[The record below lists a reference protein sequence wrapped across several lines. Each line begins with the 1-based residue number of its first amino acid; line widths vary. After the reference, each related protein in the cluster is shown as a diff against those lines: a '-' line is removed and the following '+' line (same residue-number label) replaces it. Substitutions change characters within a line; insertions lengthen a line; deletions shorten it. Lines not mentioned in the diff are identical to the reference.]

1 MGRAPCCDKN
11 GLKKGPWTPEEDQKL
26 VDYIQKHGYGN
37 WRTLPK
43 NAGLQRCG
51 KSCRLRWTNYLR
63 PDIKRGRFS
72 FEEEE
77 TIIQLHSIL
86 GNKWSA
92 IAARLPGRTDNEIK
106 NYWNTHIR
114 KRLLRMGIDP
124 VTHSPRLDL
133 LDLSS
138 ILSSSFYNSS
148 HHQMNH
154 MSRFLGVQPAAV
166 MNPELLKLATSLMS
180 SSNNNNSQQ
189 RGNTSSS
196 TNQNSNTT
204 TFYFQNSQQ
213 EVVDHQNQLYN
224 NINQFQQQVL
234 YQPNQLHE
242 ISQPG
247 CPTTTTSTLDHVSCA
262 PLSNDELVHQDLSNF
277 TNFSSPSSQIS
288 HEWQSSST
296 TTTTTTNGM
305 PSNFTEADHYA
316 PSLPGYSSY
325 STYHDNHNYH
335 HQQPTVIDPSTE
347 SYQSNQNF
355 SFTTTT
361 SVLSTPSSSPT
372 ALNSNNSTNYLNS
385 TTCSTEDEPES
396 YCSSMLK
403 FEISDILDVNEFNY
417 VM

>member
-26 VDYIQKHGYGN
+26 IDYIQKHGYGN

-138 ILSSSFYNSS
+138 ILSSSLYNSS
-148 HHQMNH
+148 QMNI
-154 MSRFLGVQPAAV
+154 SRLLGVQP
-166 MNPELLKLATSLMS
+166 MFHPELLRLATSIIS
-180 SSNNNNSQQ
+180 SQ
-189 RGNTSSS
+189 RE
-196 TNQNSNTT
+196 NQNFVS
-204 TFYFQNSQQ
+204 QNSQENQ
-213 EVVDHQNQLYN
+213 LCNLQDQNQYQP
-224 NINQFQQQVL
+224 IVQANQFQSPVQEMPTCSALTTPFV
-234 YQPNQLHE
+234 PFSNETQLMDAN
-242 ISQPG
+242 ITDLSSQNSQMNHQEWQSDDGMASNLTDYMTQLPSYNNYYASDQTAIMD
-247 CPTTTTSTLDHVSCA
+247 PSSETTSTFI
-262 PLSNDELVHQDLSNF
+262 SNN
-277 TNFSSPSSQIS
+277 
-288 HEWQSSST
+288 
-296 TTTTTTNGM
+296 
-305 PSNFTEADHYA
+305 
-316 PSLPGYSSY
+316 
-325 STYHDNHNYH
+325 
-335 HQQPTVIDPSTE
+335 
-347 SYQSNQNF
+347 SNQNF
-355 SFTTTT
+355 SFA

-372 ALNSNNSTNYLNS
+372 PCINGSS
-385 TTCSTEDEPES
+385 STEDERES
-396 YCSSMLK
+396 YCSNMLK
-403 FEISDILDVNEFNY
+403 FEVPYILDV
-417 VM
+417 M

>member
-77 TIIQLHSIL
+77 TIIQLHSIW

-138 ILSSSFYNSS
+138 ILSSSLYSS
-148 HHQMNH
+148 SDHMN
-154 MSRFLGVQPAAV
+154 MSRMLGVQPLV
-166 MNPELLKLATSLMS
+166 NPGSLLRLATSLLS
-180 SSNNNNSQQ
+180 SQRDQTQSFVIPSGQEENHLPNPQAEQSQYQSMIHQANIQFQTAGQEMPTCTTLTTSPCVSFSNEARIMDPNVDQYQ
-189 RGNTSSS
+189 SS
-196 TNQNSNTT
+196 T
-204 TFYFQNSQQ
+204 
-213 EVVDHQNQLYN
+213 
-224 NINQFQQQVL
+224 I
-234 YQPNQLHE
+234 
-242 ISQPG
+242 
-247 CPTTTTSTLDHVSCA
+247 
-262 PLSNDELVHQDLSNF
+262 
-277 TNFSSPSSQIS
+277 TNFSSPNSQLS
-288 HEWQSSST
+288 THDHQWQS
-296 TTTTTTNGM
+296 NGM
-305 PSNFTEADHYA
+305 GSNLAEDYYVPAV
-316 PSLPGYSSY
+316 SSY
-325 STYHDNHNYH
+325 NSNGYYGSDLM
-335 HQQPTVIDPSTE
+335 DPSSET
-347 SYQSNQNF
+347 STFISNSSNQNF
-355 SFTTTT
+355 GFA
-361 SVLSTPSSSPT
+361 SVLSTPSSSP
-372 ALNSNNSTNYLNS
+372 APLNSNSTYINGS
-385 TTCSTEDEPES
+385 SAEDERES
-396 YCSSMLK
+396 YCSNILK
-403 FEISDILDVNEFNY
+403 FEIPDILDAINF
-417 VM
+417 M

>member
-26 VDYIQKHGYGN
+26 LDYIQKHGYGN

-133 LDLSS
+133 LDFSS
-138 ILSSSFYNSS
+138 VLSSSLYNSS
-148 HHQMNH
+148 HQHQMNF
-154 MSRFLGVQPAAV
+154 SRLLGQPIGL
-166 MNPELLKLATSLMS
+166 NPELLRLATSLIQS
-180 SSNNNNSQQ
+180 QRENNHSSNS
-189 RGNTSSS
+189 
-196 TNQNSNTT
+196 
-204 TFYFQNSQQ
+204 FLLQNSQ
-213 EVVDHQNQLYN
+213 ETNNFHQLCNNPQIPFQQVQSNQL
-224 NINQFQQQVL
+224 QQPIQ
-234 YQPNQLHE
+234 E
-242 ISQPG
+242 ISFSNEAPQLILQQANGDYPSNLSDFRSQNSQP
-247 CPTTTTSTLDHVSCA
+247 SDWQQ
-262 PLSNDELVHQDLSNF
+262 SNV
-277 TNFSSPSSQIS
+277 
-288 HEWQSSST
+288 
-296 TTTTTTNGM
+296 G
-305 PSNFTEADHYA
+305 PSNFTDEYVEL
-316 PSLPGYSSY
+316 PSLAYEYGS
-325 STYHDNHNYH
+325 DH
-335 HQQPTVIDPSTE
+335 HQTVLDPSPET
-347 SYQSNQNF
+347 SNFHSHNSNQNF
-355 SFTTTT
+355 SFTT

-372 ALNSNNSTNYLNS
+372 PLNSNS
-385 TTCSTEDEPES
+385 TTYNFNSSTEDERES
-396 YCSSMLK
+396 YCSNMLK
-403 FEISDILDVNEFNY
+403 FDIQDMLDVNEF
-417 VM
+417 M